1 MFQYRYPHPA
11 VTVDS
16 VVFGLDN
23 EELKILLIRR
33 KLEPFKGTWAIPGG
47 FIQMD
52 ESLDDAAKRELRE
65 ETGVKQLYLEQLATF
80 GNPGRDPRER
90 VITVAYFAIVNLF
103 DHHVKADSDAEEAGW
118 FPVEDPPE
126 LAFDHETI
134 LAAALERLQG
144 KIRYQPLVFEF
155 LPGKFTLSQVQKL
168 YETVLCRPL
177 DKRNFRKKI
186 QGTGLVLP
194 LDEYEMDVSHRAAR
208 FYRFDRKTWEEK
220 SEEGF
225 RFSI

>member
-1 MFQYRYPHPA
+1 MYQYEYPHPA

-33 KLEPFKGTWAIPGG
+33 KLGPFKGVWALPGG
-47 FIQMD
+47 FVQMD
-52 ESLDDAAKRELRE
+52 ESLDDAAQRELME
-65 ETGVKQLYLEQLATF
+65 ETGVEKLYLEQLATF
-80 GNPGRDPRER
+80 GKPDRDPRER
-90 VITVAYFAIVNLF
+90 VITVAYVAIVNLF
-103 DHHVKADSDAEEAGW
+103 DHTVKADSDAEEAGW

-126 LAFDHETI
+126 LAFDHIKI
-134 LAAALERLQG
+134 LAAALNRLQG

-155 LPGKFTLSQVQKL
+155 LPEKFTLSQVQKL

-186 QGTGLVLP
+186 QGTGMVIP

-208 FYRFDRKTWEEK
+208 FYYFDRKAWEEK
-220 SEEGF
+220 SGEGF
-225 RFSI
+225 HFSI